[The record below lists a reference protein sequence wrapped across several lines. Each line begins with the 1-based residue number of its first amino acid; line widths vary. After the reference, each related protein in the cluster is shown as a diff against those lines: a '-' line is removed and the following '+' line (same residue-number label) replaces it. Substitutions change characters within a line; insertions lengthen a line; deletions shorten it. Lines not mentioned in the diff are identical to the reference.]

1 MSLSYVASFLLLS
14 CQNVLFYIHTGRV
27 ILGMKKMAAILAG
40 VGLLTSGAA
49 QATLHDRGG
58 GLIYDDVLKITW
70 LKDANYAQTS
80 GYDDDGNMDW
90 SAAKAWAAGLSY
102 FDSVRNVTWTDW
114 RLPTLGPIGASFNY
128 NWSNNGTTDVGTGN
142 TSQNSEMA
150 YMNYVNLGGYC
161 TPDNLNPSSC
171 IWQFSGGPTAPF
183 DNVVPDE
190 YWSDTAYAPDPANLA
205 WIFDFAYGDQ
215 HKYEFGAGAYAW
227 AVRLGDVAAAGEVPE
242 PMSLALFGAGLAG
255 LALGRR
261 RRSLGAS

>member
-1 MSLSYVASFLLLS
+1 
-14 CQNVLFYIHTGRV
+14 
-27 ILGMKKMAAILAG
+27 MKKMAAILAG
-40 VGLLTSGAA
+40 VGLLASGAA
-49 QATLHDRGG
+49 QATLYDRGG

-150 YMNYVNLGGYC
+150 YMYYVNLGLQGYC
-161 TPDNLNPSSC
+161 TPDNQNPSSC
-171 IWQFSGGPTAPF
+171 TWQNFGGPTAPF

-190 YWSDTAYAPDPANLA
+190 YYFDTAYAPDPASLA
-205 WIFDFAYGDQ
+205 WIFDFDYGDQ
-215 HKYEFGAGAYAW
+215 VRYRQIGGAYAW
-227 AVRLGDVAAAGEVPE
+227 AVRPGDVAAAGEVPE

-261 RRSLGAS
+261 RRPLGAS